1 VLNTDNALL
10 CGQTIDYGPCAF
22 MDHFDPKACFSS
34 IDRQGR
40 YAWPNQPGIMHWNLA
55 VLAECLLP
63 HINEDPE
70 AAQQVAQETVDRYP
84 ARFHSH
90 HQRWLAAK
98 LGLDAVTEADGAL
111 IQTFHELLATEGLD
125 LTLAFRWLTE
135 LANDSLDHTPLS
147 DLFTAPPAL
156 LSWADGWQT
165 RRKSNNGDPAAITA
179 AMYSVNPTIIPR
191 NHLVQKAIDLAESD
205 ELTWVK
211 SLVNRGQRPFEWQA
225 GDVEWARS
233 PEPEERVTR
242 TFCGT

>member
-1 VLNTDNALL
+1 
-10 CGQTIDYGPCAF
+10 
-22 MDHFDPKACFSS
+22 
-34 IDRQGR
+34 
-40 YAWPNQPGIMHWNLA
+40 
-55 VLAECLLP
+55 LAECLLP

-70 AAQQVAQETVDRYP
+70 AAQQVAQEIVDRYP
-84 ARFHSH
+84 ARFHAH

-111 IQTFHELLATEGLD
+111 IQSFHELLATEGLD
-125 LTLAFRWLTE
+125 LTLAFRWLAE
-135 LANDSLDHTPLS
+135 MANDSLDHTPLP

-156 LSWADGWQT
+156 LNWADDWQT

-191 NHLVQKAIDLAESD
+191 NHLIQKAIDLAESGD
-205 ELTWVK
+205 LAWVK